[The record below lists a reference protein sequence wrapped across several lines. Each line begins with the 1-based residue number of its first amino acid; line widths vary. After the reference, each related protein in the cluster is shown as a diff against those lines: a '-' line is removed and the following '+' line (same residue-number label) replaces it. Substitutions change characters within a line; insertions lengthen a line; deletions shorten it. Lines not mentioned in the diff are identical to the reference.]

1 MDGQI
6 HRRKQNKK
14 RSTSCKNSYK
24 RRVDRC
30 IAENTFV
37 CQNRGLCVCETE
49 SERLMDGLVY
59 TARGVQRGVGRGICM
74 IRGGHGWS
82 DVIDLT
88 GHMSPEERERF
99 R

>member
-6 HRRKQNKK
+6 HRRKQKQKK
-14 RSTSCKNSYK
+14 STSCKNRYK

-49 SERLMDGLVY
+49 RERLMDGLVY
-59 TARGVQRGVGRGICM
+59 TARGVQGGVG
-74 IRGGHGWS
+74 GGS
-82 DVIDLT
+82 V
-88 GHMSPEERERF
+88 
-99 R
+99 